1 MNKEV
6 TMTVKLEDRPLEQV
20 KEEVIDV
27 LVYNYSHSVISSE
40 AFERRLDVVI
50 ATNSHHEMMAQIE
63 DLQPAPDDTVK
74 KHKDDVFA
82 VNYAR
87 EESEKSDTLVNILGN
102 SDRSGI
108 WTVPR
113 ELTVITFLGGSTLDF
128 TNARFSGPN
137 VTIKV
142 ISILGS
148 DKIFVPENIN
158 IVSKAFCI
166 LGSVNNKAP
175 SIASHQAPTITIEGV
190 VFLSDLS
197 IKIKTTMKESFVAF
211 ANKMKEMFDTEQ
223 KR

>member
-1 MNKEV
+1 
-6 TMTVKLEDRPLEQV
+6 MTVKLEDRPLEQV

-40 AFERRLDVVI
+40 AFERRLDAVI
-50 ATNSHHEMMAQIE
+50 ATSSHQEMMAQIE
-63 DLQPAPDDTVK
+63 DLQPATDDTVK
-74 KHKDDVFA
+74 KYKEDVFA
-82 VNYAR
+82 VNYDH
-87 EESEKSDTLVNILGN
+87 EGGEKSDTLVNILGE

-113 ELTVITFLGGSTLDF
+113 ELSVITFLGGSTLDF

-137 VTIKV
+137 VTVKV
-142 ISILGS
+142 FSILGS

-166 LGSVNNKAP
+166 LGSVKNKAP

-190 VFLSDLS
+190 VLLSDLS
-197 IKIKTTMKESFVAF
+197 IKIKTTVKESFVAF
-211 ANKMKEMFDTEQ
+211 ANKMKAMFEANP
-223 KR
+223 KL

>member
-1 MNKEV
+1 
-6 TMTVKLEDRPLEQV
+6 MTVKLEDRPLEQV

-50 ATNSHHEMMAQIE
+50 ATSSPHEMMAQIE
-63 DLQPAPDDTVK
+63 DLQPSPDDTVK
-74 KHKDDVFA
+74 RHKDDAFA

-87 EESEKSDTLVNILGN
+87 EEVEKRDTLVNILGN
-102 SDRSGI
+102 SDRSGV

-148 DKIFVPENIN
+148 DKIYVPENIN